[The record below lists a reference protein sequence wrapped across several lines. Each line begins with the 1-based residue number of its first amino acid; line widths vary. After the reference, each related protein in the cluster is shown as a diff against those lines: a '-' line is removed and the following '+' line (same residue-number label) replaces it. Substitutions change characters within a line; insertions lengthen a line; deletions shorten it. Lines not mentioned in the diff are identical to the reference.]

1 MTQEPKITA
10 ALIYDFDGT
19 LAPGNM
25 QEYDFIPAVG
35 QSNREFWNDANSLA
49 EEQDADMTLTYM
61 AKMLEAARSRK
72 LSLRREAFQESGR
85 NIRLFPGVK
94 EWFGR
99 INAYAAARGVR
110 VLHYINSSGLKEMIE
125 GTPIAPE
132 FRKIYACSFLYDV
145 DGIAYWPA
153 VAVNYT
159 NKTQFIFKIN
169 KGIESVYDSRR
180 INEYI
185 EEEQRP
191 VQFRHMIYFGDGTT
205 DIPCMKL
212 VKQQGGHSIAV
223 YNPRSR
229 QKRMEMMELIRD
241 NRVSYIC
248 AADYSPDKEIDCLV
262 RTIIDKIEADHKL
275 SKFYKK

>member
-1 MTQEPKITA
+1 M
-10 ALIYDFDGT
+10 
-19 LAPGNM
+19 
-25 QEYDFIPAVG
+25 
-35 QSNREFWNDANSLA
+35 
-49 EEQDADMTLTYM
+49 
-61 AKMLEAARSRK
+61 EAR
-72 LSLRREAFQESGR
+72 
-85 NIRLFPGVK
+85 
-94 EWFGR
+94 
-99 INAYAAARGVR
+99 AAAA
-110 VLHYINSSGLKEMIE
+110 VLQEEGLREMIE
-125 GTPIAPE
+125 GTPIAKE
-132 FRKIYACSFLYDV
+132 FRKIYACSFLYDI
-145 DGIAYWPA
+145 DGVAYWPA